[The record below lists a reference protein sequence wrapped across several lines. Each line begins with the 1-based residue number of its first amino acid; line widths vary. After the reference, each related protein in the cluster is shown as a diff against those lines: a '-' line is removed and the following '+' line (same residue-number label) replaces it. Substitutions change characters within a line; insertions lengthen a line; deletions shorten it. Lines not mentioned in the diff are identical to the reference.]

1 MRNAPPLSA
10 STFMQKIIM
19 DTITPPLNEPG
30 ASGRGAA
37 SNERRA
43 YQDIGNHLVQR
54 IKAGE
59 FRSTGRLPPERDLAL
74 WYDVGRTV
82 IRDALVMLDVKG
94 LVEPRQGS
102 GIYITRKAYQSAL
115 SEDTLFESSADL
127 ESKPP
132 AAPFELLEARQII
145 ESLIAKIA
153 AENATDADIAAIEEA
168 LANHRNARYS
178 EPKETFD
185 ILFHMAIAQATQ
197 NKELALLVNQL
208 WHRRDDSPMWLTLH
222 KRVRDTNYRDNWIVD
237 HEMIVKALKSRNGNA
252 AYVAMWQHIENVKTF
267 LAEPNAEV

>member
-1 MRNAPPLSA
+1 
-10 STFMQKIIM
+10 MQKITM
-19 DTITPPLNEPG
+19 DTIAPPVNDPDSSGGKKTPK
-30 ASGRGAA
+30 
-37 SNERRA
+37 ERRA
-43 YQDIGNHLVQR
+43 YQDIGDHLVQR
-54 IKAGE
+54 IRAGE

-115 SEDTLFESSADL
+115 SEDTPYETLAEL
-127 ESKPP
+127 ESKPA

-153 AENATDADIAAIEEA
+153 AENATDADLAVIEEA
-168 LANHRNARYS
+168 LANHRNARYG

-208 WHRRDDSPMWLTLH
+208 WRRRDNSPMWLTLH
-222 KRVRDTNYRDNWIVD
+222 KRVKDANYRDNWIID
-237 HEMIVKALKSRNGNA
+237 HEVILKALKSRNGNA

-267 LAEPNAEV
+267 LAGPNAAFDDKG